1 MLADNAGMKTQLDH
15 LVILAASLE
24 EGVRWCEQTLG
35 VIPGPGGSHPL
46 MGTHNRLV
54 RIGST
59 DFPDAYLEI
68 IAVEPGVKPQRG
80 VHQRRWFELD
90 DPTLSDQI
98 RRSGPQLAHWV
109 ARTGTLPPLV
119 QAWHTL
125 GIDRGEILAASRMT
139 PTGLLEWKITVRDD
153 GARLFDGCLPTLIE
167 WGARHPAHA
176 MADSGVVLEHFQIRH
191 PEAAQLESAWQSA
204 GLTGVPV
211 AVGKPELIA
220 TLATPRGRLQL
231 TSTPSPDS
239 ESATRVQ

>member
-1 MLADNAGMKTQLDH
+1 MLADNAGMETRLDH
-15 LVILAASLE
+15 LVILATSLE

-54 RIGST
+54 RIGSAN
-59 DFPDAYLEI
+59 FPDAYLEI
-68 IAVEPGVKPQRG
+68 IAIEPGVKPQRG
-80 VHQRRWFELD
+80 AHQRRWFELD
-90 DPTLSDQI
+90 DPALADQI
-98 RRSGPQLAHWV
+98 RHNGPQLAHWV

-125 GIDRGEILAASRMT
+125 GIDRGEILAASRAT

-167 WGARHPAHA
+167 WGARHPAQA
-176 MADSGVVLEHFQIRH
+176 MADSGIVLEHFHVRH

-204 GLTGVPV
+204 GLTGVSI
-211 AVGKPELIA
+211 AAGEPELIA
-220 TLATPRGRLQL
+220 TLATPRGRLLLSSGGPPGSRAASRAQ
-231 TSTPSPDS
+231 
-239 ESATRVQ
+239 